1 MSALKKNLY
10 KIYVKKY
17 KGHHDFWNIFWEPAI
32 SEFTSAQTELVRRGA
47 EMPTWPVWFLWAKPP
62 ASDLPGND
70 VVHAEQ
76 RLFNN

>member
-47 EMPTWPVWFLWAKPP
+47 EMPT
-62 ASDLPGND
+62 
-70 VVHAEQ
+70 
-76 RLFNN
+76 